1 MCWHI
6 CSSMSRLLS
15 WLPEMLSKM
24 FCSRCDLPPSSSR
37 LEEILLFRFMLND
50 RTTHAFSVRYWNRIM
65 LGCNHQLL
73 YILAHWIFVDPG
85 IFDLLRILR
94 AWFIGTKCT
103 PKTKNL
109 AFIFHWSPNVF
120 HGDLIRYEVK
130 KYLKYIHRVCGEVSN
145 SVLLCLP
152 PIR

>member
-1 MCWHI
+1 MFWLSTCI
-6 CSSMSRLLS
+6 VTDPVVLTYLSSMSRLLS
-15 WLPEMLSKM
+15 WLPGMLSKM
-24 FCSRCDLPPSSSR
+24 FCSRCGLPPSSSR
-37 LEEILLFRFMLND
+37 LEEILLFRFVLND

-103 PKTKNL
+103 SCRL
-109 AFIFHWSPNVF
+109 
-120 HGDLIRYEVK
+120 K
-130 KYLKYIHRVCGEVSN
+130 K
-145 SVLLCLP
+145 LP
-152 PIR
+152 ITLHLFKVYPSSIWGSF